1 MTALRHARFG
11 WSGRKNVNDKQ
22 KTGISEGKTI
32 LRPCRVTIH
41 TPGTKPVV
49 YRQLTL
55 IFCIYE
61 STRSMAVLWV
71 IFGVIFW
78 CQSDNYLFTSLRAAT
93 NLRQQGPRILCI
105 AYVIACHQLGPLFC
119 TIQEK
124 RKLDALLWQYSQL
137 RSLLGVE
144 ITHSYSA

>member
-11 WSGRKNVNDKQ
+11 WSGRKNVNGKQ
-22 KTGISEGKTI
+22 KAGISEGKTI
-32 LRPCRVTIH
+32 LRPCRVTIY
-41 TPGTKPVV
+41 TPGTKPAV
-49 YRQLTL
+49 YRRLTL

-61 STRSMAVLWV
+61 STRSMAVLRMVFRV
-71 IFGVIFW
+71 IFGR
-78 CQSDNYLFTSLRAAT
+78 QSDNCLFTFLRIAT

-124 RKLDALLWQYSQL
+124 RKLDALLWQYS
-137 RSLLGVE
+137 R
-144 ITHSYSA
+144 